1 MKALIAIGALGLGA
15 AGLFGVG
22 GTMFSGGDTPEV
34 SAKGAP
40 FVKACLKSTEV
51 VNDWAKEEMAKKRE
65 KVAFNPT
72 VAVNRAL
79 RAACVCG
86 VEGLKDGLSESD
98 RTRAGQTYGT
108 LLAFQM
114 GGFRRYAEKTRSKRK
129 VKRALK
135 ANKRRERELKRWMV
149 VKDRRVQICLR

>member
-1 MKALIAIGALGLGA
+1 MKAIIAMGALGLGA
-15 AGLFGVG
+15 VGLFGVG
-22 GTMFSGGDTPEV
+22 GTLFSGKGVPEV
-34 SAKGAP
+34 PTKGTP
-40 FVKACLKSTEV
+40 FANACLKSTAEV
-51 VNDWAKEEMAKKRE
+51 SDWAKEEMAKKRQ
-65 KVAFNPT
+65 KIAFNPT

-86 VEGLKDGLSESD
+86 VEGLKDGLSESA